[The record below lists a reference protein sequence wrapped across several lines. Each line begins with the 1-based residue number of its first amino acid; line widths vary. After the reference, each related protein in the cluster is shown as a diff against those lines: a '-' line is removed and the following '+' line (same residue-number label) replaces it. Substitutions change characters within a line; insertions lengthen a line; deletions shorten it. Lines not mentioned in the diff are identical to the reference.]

1 MYSIDTIGNILR
13 GSFLT
18 EAASTPISHLVYDSR
33 AIPFPPSSLF
43 FALRTAHQDGHKYIP
58 DAYHK
63 GVRCFVV
70 DHAIPF
76 NELPDAT
83 ILHVPD
89 TLRALQQLARYHR
102 EQFSIPVIGITGSNG
117 KTVVKEWLYQLLHE
131 DHSIVRS
138 PKSFNSQI
146 GVPLSVWQVDT
157 QHTLGIFEAGIS
169 QPGEMEHLA
178 SVIQPTI
185 GIITNLGEAHDE
197 GFLSPGHKLQEKLK
211 LFDTASLV
219 IGPEDLLKEALP
231 GKEHFT
237 WGLSASATL
246 RILRAVK
253 SGSGTTITAYY
264 KGIEQEIT
272 IPFRDEASVQNAITC
287 WCVLLHLGLDA
298 GTIKERFLAL
308 HPVDMRLQLVKGINN
323 CTLIND
329 SYSADLTSLHIA
341 LAFTAQ
347 QQTAQLHTV
356 ILSDFAESGKKD
368 EELYQQIAQGL
379 VHHHVEKVIAIG
391 TSISTYL
398 PRYLP
403 PGVRVRTY
411 PTTEDFIKHFT
422 TSAFQNETVLVKG
435 ARRFQFEQVVQ
446 LLQTKVHQTFLEI
459 NLNAVAHNLKQYQ
472 KLLKPGTRVM
482 AMVKAFAYGSG
493 GAEIAS
499 ILQYNNTAY
508 LGVAYVDEGIELR
521 RGGITLP
528 IMVMNADEHAFPSLI
543 EHNLQPV
550 IYSMHLLRLFE
561 QYLDDQGLSNYPVH
575 IELETGMN
583 RLGFAAED
591 VPALGTH
598 LKASPYIKVESVFS
612 HLAAS
617 EDPAHDPYTAQQAA
631 IFQQSV
637 SMLGNVL
644 PYPFLKHIANSA
656 AIIRHPH
663 LQFDMVRLGIGLYGV
678 EIATEKLDLLPV
690 ATLRATIAQLKHL
703 HAGDTVSYN
712 RRGIV
717 KEDSLIATVRI
728 GYADGYSRRLGNA
741 VGRMWVNGHLAPVI
755 GTVCMDMT
763 MIDVTG
769 IPGVREGDE
778 VIVFGGPL
786 PVEQV
791 AEWAGTIPYEIMTG
805 VSARV
810 KRVYFQE

>member
-1 MYSIDTIGNILR
+1 
-13 GSFLT
+13 
-18 EAASTPISHLVYDSR
+18 
-33 AIPFPPSSLF
+33 
-43 FALRTAHQDGHKYIP
+43 
-58 DAYHK
+58 
-63 GVRCFVV
+63 
-70 DHAIPF
+70 
-76 NELPDAT
+76 
-83 ILHVPD
+83 
-89 TLRALQQLARYHR
+89 
-102 EQFSIPVIGITGSNG
+102 
-117 KTVVKEWLYQLLHE
+117 
-131 DHSIVRS
+131 
-138 PKSFNSQI
+138 
-146 GVPLSVWQVDT
+146 
-157 QHTLGIFEAGIS
+157 
-169 QPGEMEHLA
+169 
-178 SVIQPTI
+178 
-185 GIITNLGEAHDE
+185 
-197 GFLSPGHKLQEKLK
+197 
-211 LFDTASLV
+211 
-219 IGPEDLLKEALP
+219 
-231 GKEHFT
+231 
-237 WGLSASATL
+237 
-246 RILRAVK
+246 
-253 SGSGTTITAYY
+253 
-264 KGIEQEIT
+264 
-272 IPFRDEASVQNAITC
+272 
-287 WCVLLHLGLDA
+287 
-298 GTIKERFLAL
+298 
-308 HPVDMRLQLVKGINN
+308 
-323 CTLIND
+323 
-329 SYSADLTSLHIA
+329 
-341 LAFTAQ
+341 
-347 QQTAQLHTV
+347 
-356 ILSDFAESGKKD
+356 
-368 EELYQQIAQGL
+368 
-379 VHHHVEKVIAIG
+379 
-391 TSISTYL
+391 
-398 PRYLP
+398 
-403 PGVRVRTY
+403 
-411 PTTEDFIKHFT
+411 
-422 TSAFQNETVLVKG
+422 
-435 ARRFQFEQVVQ
+435 
-446 LLQTKVHQTFLEI
+446 
-459 NLNAVAHNLKQYQ
+459 
-472 KLLKPGTRVM
+472 
-482 AMVKAFAYGSG
+482 
-493 GAEIAS
+493 
-499 ILQYNNTAY
+499 
-508 LGVAYVDEGIELR
+508 
-521 RGGITLP
+521 
-528 IMVMNADEHAFPSLI
+528 
-543 EHNLQPV
+543 
-550 IYSMHLLRLFE
+550 
-561 QYLDDQGLSNYPVH
+561 VH

-598 LKASPYIKVESVFS
+598 LKASPNIKVERVCS

>member
-1 MYSIDTIGNILR
+1 M
-13 GSFLT
+13 GS
-18 EAASTPISHLVYDSR
+18 
-33 AIPFPPSSLF
+33 
-43 FALRTAHQDGHKYIP
+43 
-58 DAYHK
+58 
-63 GVRCFVV
+63 
-70 DHAIPF
+70 
-76 NELPDAT
+76 
-83 ILHVPD
+83 
-89 TLRALQQLARYHR
+89 
-102 EQFSIPVIGITGSNG
+102 
-117 KTVVKEWLYQLLHE
+117 
-131 DHSIVRS
+131 
-138 PKSFNSQI
+138 
-146 GVPLSVWQVDT
+146 

-169 QPGEMEHLA
+169 QPSEMEHLA

-185 GIITNLGEAHDE
+185 GILTNLGEAHDE

-219 IGPEDLLKEALP
+219 IGPEVLLKEALP

>member
-185 GIITNLGEAHDE
+185 GILTNLGEAHDE

>member
-1 MYSIDTIGNILR
+1 VYSIDTIGNILR

-185 GIITNLGEAHDE
+185 GILTNLGEAHDE